1 MLCVAIAALE
11 APVALG
17 QARTRTHLTLGA
29 AYDTNADGVR
39 DGAEAVVTQ
48 FAAHL
53 TRPIGGDGSGYH
65 LFFDGVGYV
74 FGGLG
79 DRTFASNRLGLY
91 FAKRVGDDPRNRITG
106 GASFGLRSNRSIYE
120 IYDYVGLSGYIQG
133 KWYGGRGFLHRAG
146 YAFDARTYANLPIR
160 EYADHS
166 FFYQLNRFLPTRTT
180 LRVDFGLGIRSRQGY
195 DGQAVAG
202 FQVAQSIA
210 AHTGLSIR
218 YQRRINLRTA
228 QNDPLRFG
236 VSLYGD
242 DDLLRDRYDYSG
254 DGVSARLTQQLP
266 RQARLIV
273 AGGFESQ
280 SYEDELALDLEGNA
294 PPDGALRS
302 DRYSYLSVSL
312 ELPVT
317 ERWTTY
323 LGCGMSGNA
332 SNDVFYDYGLRRYVS
347 LDLGVSF

>member
-53 TRPIGGDGSGYH
+53 TRPIGGDGAGYH

-91 FAKRVGDDPRNRITG
+91 FAKRVGDDPRDRITG

-146 YAFDARTYANLPIR
+146 YTFDARTYANLPIR

-236 VSLYGD
+236 ASLYGD

-294 PPDGALRS
+294 PHDGALRS

-323 LGCGMSGNA
+323 LGCGMSRNA